1 MLPAPQGSVTRRTA
15 RGVHLAT
22 ACGLRP
28 LQARRACRT
37 SGPAQSRDPAEL
49 FRPPVVP
56 APMQPL
62 PPGPSS
68 PTLSLVRMMRDAY
81 GLTAR
86 LAKQY
91 GDPFTVR
98 LPMQGPIVVT
108 GDPAA
113 IRGIFAADPETF
125 ASAGESMAPIIGRN
139 SMVVLEGAAHRRARK
154 LLTPPFHGSRM
165 RAYGELMRERT
176 QHRTSALSV
185 GAPFEVQALAG
196 SISLDVILQ
205 AIFGV
210 REPAPMA
217 RLDQAVRGL
226 MGAITPS
233 IAAFAFLRRSFGGVG
248 PWARFVRAR
257 GALMA
262 IVSDELAARREDAAE
277 RDDILSLML
286 AARYDDGAA
295 MSDEEIFDQ
304 LVTLVAAGHETST
317 ITLAWACYWLHRN
330 PAVLERLVAEL
341 DTLGAEPAPDAL
353 ARLPFLEAVLNETR
367 RHQPRALPGRSVP
380 RARAVR
386 PRAVPR
392 AHVRGLGVL
401 PVRRWR
407 AALPRRC
414 LRDVRGEDRPGH
426 AARRAAPPPRRRRPR
441 AARDGRGRG
450 RPGARG
456 QDGAR
461 RATPGGLRLLRRTDR
476 FV

>member
-1 MLPAPQGSVTRRTA
+1 
-15 RGVHLAT
+15 
-22 ACGLRP
+22 
-28 LQARRACRT
+28 
-37 SGPAQSRDPAEL
+37 
-49 FRPPVVP
+49 
-56 APMQPL
+56 MQPL

-176 QHRTSALSV
+176 RHRTSALSV

-317 ITLAWACYWLHRN
+317 ITLAWACDWLHRN

-353 ARLPFLEAVLNETR
+353 ARLPFLEAVLNETLRLYPIVPVATRKLARSLELKGHMLPAGITVGAATSLVHYREDLYPEPERFDPERFLGRTFGASEYFPFGGGAR
-367 RHQPRALPGRSVP
+367 RCLGAAFAMYEAKIVLGTLLGALRLRPVDDAPVLPAMGAAGVGPG
-380 RARAVR
+380 RAVR
-386 PRAVPR
+386 M
-392 AHVRGLGVL
+392 VL
-401 PVRRWR
+401 VERR
-407 AALPRRC
+407 
-414 LRDVRGEDRPGH
+414 
-426 AARRAAPPPRRRRPR
+426 
-441 AARDGRGRG
+441 
-450 RPGARG
+450 
-456 QDGAR
+456 Q
-461 RATPGGLRLLRRTDR
+461 GG
-476 FV
+476 